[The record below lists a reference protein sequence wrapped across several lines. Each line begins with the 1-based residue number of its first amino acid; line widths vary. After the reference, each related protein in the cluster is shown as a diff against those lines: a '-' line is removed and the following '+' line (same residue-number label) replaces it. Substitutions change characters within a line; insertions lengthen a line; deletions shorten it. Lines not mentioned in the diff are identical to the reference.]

1 MIEELFLSQSKVSH
15 ILQQCLNNFPAQTW
29 QILFGEISRLEMTWW
44 GLENIIM
51 AEEKEKSEVADSTSV
66 EISQDI
72 LPVPVGG
79 VEFES

>member
-1 MIEELFLSQSKVSH
+1 
-15 ILQQCLNNFPAQTW
+15 
-29 QILFGEISRLEMTWW
+29 MTWW
-44 GLENIIM
+44 GLENIKM
-51 AEEKEKSEVADSTSV
+51 TEEKEKSEVPNATSV

>member
-1 MIEELFLSQSKVSH
+1 
-15 ILQQCLNNFPAQTW
+15 
-29 QILFGEISRLEMTWW
+29 MTWW
-44 GLENIIM
+44 GLENIKM
-51 AEEKEKSEVADSTSV
+51 KEEKEKSEVPDATSV